1 MAAAP
6 APLPVPTPTP
16 SPEGAGADDGEDAAF
31 RVGQRVHAAGNPRRA
46 GTVRYVVGVDW
57 DDGEGKHDGSLA
69 GARYFAAR
77 GHRSASFVRPKALS
91 PGISLIDALLLR
103 YSGDYTK
110 EEEEEMYVL
119 STSKKRV
126 SVEFVGK
133 NKVQEKLKHFDELLT
148 ASVSYMGVSSIGPPH
163 EISALVPSL
172 KDLDLTGNLIS
183 KWQEIAS
190 LCEALPSLEV
200 LNLTN
205 NMIESDVV
213 ELPLLK
219 SIRILVLNSC
229 GITWESVETLEKSL
243 PAVEELHLMSNKLR
257 TIVPALTVPVTS
269 PVQRFGSLRLLN
281 LEDNHFDE
289 WDEILKLSHLR
300 SLEQL
305 YLNKNNLK
313 HIFYP
318 SKHPT
323 TGLDDNNV
331 NETSPVPFENL
342 QCLLLG
348 CNKIEDLASVD
359 SLNFFPRLTDIRLSE
374 NPIVD
379 PAIGGLPRFVL
390 IARLAKVTTLNGSEV
405 SPRERK
411 ESEIRYVRLVMAKMQ
426 SVDSEEIKQL
436 HPRFEELKALHGI
449 EDENPRSGTS
459 GPQKMASGLISV
471 TLKCVGASMGEK
483 QPLTKK
489 LPPAT
494 TVGKLKVLC
503 ESFFKLKD
511 IKLRLFLEEEGS
523 PLPLL
528 LDEDMAPL
536 MDLGIGSGATI
547 LVDEEN

>member
-6 APLPVPTPTP
+6 APVPVPTPP
-16 SPEGAGADDGEDAAF
+16 RGRRRRRRRGRGVPRGAEGARGGEPSARGHGALRGRRGGPRG
-31 RVGQRVHAAGNPRRA
+31 RVGRRRLGRRRGQARRLPRRRPLLRRA
-46 GTVRYVVGVDW
+46 
-57 DDGEGKHDGSLA
+57 
-69 GARYFAAR
+69 

-229 GITWESVETLEKSL
+229 GITWESVEKLEKSL
-243 PAVEELHLMSNKLR
+243 PAVQELHLMSNKLR

-269 PVQRFGSLRLLN
+269 PVQGFGSLRLLN

-379 PAIGGLPRFVL
+379 PAIGGLPR
-390 IARLAKVTTLNGSEV
+390 
-405 SPRERK
+405 
-411 ESEIRYVRLVMAKMQ
+411 YVRLVMAKMQ

-511 IKLRLFLEEEGS
+511 IKLRLFLEEERHDPLAILTGS